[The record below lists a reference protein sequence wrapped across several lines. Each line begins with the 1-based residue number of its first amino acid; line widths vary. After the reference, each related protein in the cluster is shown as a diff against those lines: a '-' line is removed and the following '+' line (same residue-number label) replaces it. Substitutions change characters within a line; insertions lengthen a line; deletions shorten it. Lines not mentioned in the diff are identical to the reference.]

1 MYKMA
6 FMVSKKMYLPLISVL
21 ILIFASCKDDFVI
34 NDGSVWAT
42 GYHIVYRSDADLHDS
57 VRVELERVEMS
68 LSMFKDESTV
78 SRINSN
84 STTLSDPMFRE
95 LFESAR
101 PVYSLSDGAFDPTV
115 GPLVELWGFGRNR
128 NPRIPSGDEIAD
140 ALEAVGFG
148 DCHIDSMGAVVKK
161 SPATV
166 FDFSAIA
173 KGFGVDMVA
182 RMLERNGCR
191 DYMVEIGGE
200 ICVSGL
206 NAKGRPWRIQ
216 IDAPVPADTPAD
228 LHRRLTVK
236 ELGPEPVAIATS
248 GNYRNFRTDSLGQV
262 IGHTMNP
269 KTGYPVA
276 TATLSAT
283 VLARE
288 CVLADALAT
297 ACMAMEAD
305 SALAM
310 LSRCPGV
317 EGLLVLS
324 DGNGGYVLRMND

>member
-1 MYKMA
+1 
-6 FMVSKKMYLPLISVL
+6 MYLPLISAL
-21 ILIFASCKDDFVI
+21 ILIFASCKDDFVV
-34 NDGSVWAT
+34 NDGPVWST
-42 GYHIVYRSDADLHDS
+42 GYHIVYRSDTDLHDS
-57 VRVELERVEMS
+57 VRVELDRVEMS
-68 LSMFKDESTV
+68 LSMFRDGSTV
-78 SRINSN
+78 SRINSGA
-84 STTLSDPMFRE
+84 SRVSDPMFRE

-101 PVYSLSDGAFDPTV
+101 TVYVLSDGAFDPTV
-115 GPLVELWGFGRNR
+115 GPLVELWGFGRDR
-128 NPRIPSGDEIAD
+128 TPHTPSAVEIAE
-140 ALEAVGFG
+140 ALESVGFG
-148 DCHIDSMGAVVKK
+148 GCGIDSMGMVVKK

-182 RMLERNGCR
+182 RMLERNGCH

-216 IDAPVPADTPAD
+216 IDAPVPSDTPAD
-228 LHRRLTVK
+228 IHRRLTVK

-248 GNYRNFRTDSLGQV
+248 GNYRNFRTDSLGRV

-269 KTGYPVA
+269 KTGYPVN

-283 VLARE
+283 VIARE
-288 CVLADALAT
+288 CVTADALAT
-297 ACMAMEAD
+297 ACMAMEPD

-310 LSRCPGV
+310 LARCPGV
-317 EGLLVLS
+317 DGILVLP
-324 DGNGGYVLRMND
+324 DGNGGYDVKVNRGR